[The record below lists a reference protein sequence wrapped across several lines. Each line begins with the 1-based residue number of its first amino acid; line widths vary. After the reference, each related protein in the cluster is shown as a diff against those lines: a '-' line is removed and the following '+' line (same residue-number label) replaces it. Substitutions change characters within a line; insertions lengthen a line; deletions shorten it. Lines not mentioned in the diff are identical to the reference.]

1 MIIETELSSII
12 SLILFSSILSMSI
25 ISRSF
30 KSKCIVQTGNQSSE
44 LFTDLQEH
52 LHALLNLEN
61 RQRVCQLQRSFFD
74 APHKTTS
81 TAGNYDA
88 PVES

>member
-12 SLILFSSILSMSI
+12 SLILLSSILSVSI
-25 ISRSF
+25 LSRSC
-30 KSKCIVQTGNQSSE
+30 KWKCIVRTGNQPSE

-61 RQRVCQLQRSFFD
+61 RQRASKLQRSFLD

-81 TAGNYDA
+81 TEGNYDA